1 MSMTINCD
9 TRELELMLQEAADD
23 VEAVVRPAAQAAA
36 QVVYDYVVAR
46 APQSDKGHWF
56 YGTHKRYWFEAGTL
70 TDSIYQV
77 YSKSK
82 SGKGR
87 ATYHISW
94 NYKKCPYG
102 FMVEYGTAKAPAHPF
117 IRPGQNAF
125 PRALDAAAAEIDWRL
140 SAIGL

>member
-1 MSMTINCD
+1 MSLTINVD
-9 TRELELMLQEAADD
+9 TRGLEVMLQKAATDID
-23 VEAVVRPAAQAAA
+23 KVVRPAAQAGA
-36 QVVYDYVVAR
+36 QVIYDYVVAR

-77 YSKSK
+77 YSKSN
-82 SGKGR
+82 SGADH

-102 FMVEYGTAKAPAHPF
+102 FMVEYGTSKAPAHPF

-125 PRALDAAAAEIDWRL
+125 PAALDAATTEANWRL
-140 SAIGL
+140 DALGL